1 MTSNEVVILSGRA
14 NYELSK
20 RIAGYLG
27 LELGKI
33 KITEFAD
40 GETFVKVEESIRGS
54 DVFIIQPT
62 CNPANNNLM
71 ELLIIIDAVKRASA
85 DRITAVV
92 PYFGYARQDR
102 KAEPRVPITA
112 KLVANLITV
121 AGANRVLAMDL
132 HADQIQG
139 FFDIPVDHLYA
150 FPVFIDYLKENY
162 EDLQDFI
169 VVSPDTGGVKRARY
183 LASFLDLNIAIID
196 KRRVAYNVAEVMNL
210 VGEVKGKNT
219 VIIDDIID
227 TGGTVAKAARKL
239 KEEGAKKV
247 IIMASHPVLS
257 GNAREKLSDD
267 AIDEVVVTDT
277 IPIPKEKMID
287 KIKVLSVYKLFA
299 EAISRIHTNSSV
311 SSLFVKK

>member
-1 MTSNEVVILSGRA
+1 MLMNDVVILSGRSNPGLA
-14 NYELSK
+14 RK
-20 RIAGYLG
+20 IAQYLG
-27 LELGKI
+27 LELGKALV
-33 KITEFAD
+33 TEFSD
-40 GETFVKVEESIRGS
+40 GEIFVKIEESIRGS
-54 DVFIIQPT
+54 DAFVIQST
-62 CNPANNNLM
+62 CNPSNQNLM
-71 ELLIIIDAVKRASA
+71 ELLIMIDALRRASA
-85 DRITAVV
+85 ERITAVI

-112 KLVANLITV
+112 KLVANLIAT

-150 FPVFIDYLKENY
+150 FPVFIEYLRGYYENIS
-162 EDLQDFI
+162 DFV
-169 VVSPDTGGVKRARY
+169 VVSPDTGGVRRARA

-196 KRRVAYNVAEVMNL
+196 KRRTEYNVAEVMNL
-210 VGEVKGKNT
+210 VGDVRGKNA

-227 TGGTVAKAARKL
+227 TGGTVAKASRKL

-247 IIMASHPVLS
+247 IVMATHPVLS
-257 GNAREKLSDD
+257 GDAKSKLSEE
-267 AIDEVVVTDT
+267 AIDEIVVTDT
-277 IPIPKEKMID
+277 IPIPEEKMLP
-287 KIKVLSVYKLFA
+287 KMRVLSVYKLFA